1 MTAEPRC
8 FCSAPLCVEGG
19 LVVCTSASHIYA
31 LASAVPAETLEALRA
46 TSAE

>member
-8 FCSAPLCVEGG
+8 FCAAPLRVEGG
-19 LVVCTSASHIYA
+19 LVLCAAAGHVYA
-31 LASAVPAETLEALRA
+31 LASALPTETLEALWA